1 MVRTRTYRSFLFA
14 CLLFSAQPGLGEK
27 VFDFNSTCRQAYSE
41 IRHLKLNA
49 GQQLINQEKKR
60 NPDNLI
66 PYFLENYID
75 FFILFYTE
83 DPAEYKKRINNLDD
97 RLELIN
103 QGPSNSPFYL
113 FSKSVIHF
121 QWAAVKIKFSKTWDA
136 GWEFRRSYLQIKDNL
151 KKFPSFSPN
160 LIFNGSMQVTV
171 GTIPDGYKWLTNLF
185 GMRGDMKAGIKQIED
200 FLAKTDEW
208 ANLFHEECIFY
219 YLYLKFYV
227 QNDHKG
233 VFEFIE
239 KNKMDLKDNHLFAF
253 LAANLRLNGQQA
265 AETEKIILS
274 RNPSSE
280 YFFLPIWDLELGYA
294 KLNRLDT
301 SAVVH
306 FEKFLKEFKG
316 KFYVK
321 DAYQKISWYYYIQGD
336 QTKANYFRK
345 EILNHGN
352 LETEADQQAQ
362 KEAKTDRWPEK
373 ILLQARLL
381 NDGGY
386 YMEALRILYGKKH
399 TDFPRVE
406 DKLEFTYRVGRL
418 YDDLERDDEAI
429 EFYKQAIYFGEKRK
443 EHFASRAAL
452 QIGFIYEKRNDFQT
466 AISWFNRCI
475 GMKDHEFKNSL
486 DQRAKAGI
494 ARCEASAGSSGT
506 E

>member
-1 MVRTRTYRSFLFA
+1 MLKTRTYRSIFFIW
-14 CLLFSAQPGLGEK
+14 LLFTAQIGLGEK
-27 VFDFNSTCRQAYSE
+27 VFDFNATCRQAYAE
-41 IRHLKLNA
+41 ITRLKLTA

-60 NPDNLI
+60 NPENLI

-83 DPAEYKKRINNLDD
+83 DPAEYKKRVNNLDD
-97 RLELIN
+97 RLELMN
-103 QGPSNSPFYL
+103 LGPSNSPFYL

-121 QWAAVKIKFSKTWDA
+121 QWAAVKIKFSKNWDA

-185 GMRGDMKAGIKQIED
+185 GMRGDLKTGIKQIED
-200 FLAKTDEW
+200 FLEKADEW
-208 ANLFHEECIFY
+208 ATLFHDECVFY

-227 QNDHKG
+227 QNDQKG

-253 LAANLRLNGQQA
+253 LATNLRLNGQQA
-265 AETEKIILS
+265 AEAEKIILS
-274 RNPSSE
+274 RNPSNE

-294 KLNRLDT
+294 KLSRLD
-301 SAVVH
+301 SGAVVH

-321 DAYQKISWYYYIQGD
+321 DAYQKISWYYYIHGD
-336 QTKANYFRK
+336 QIKANNYRK

-452 QIGFIYEKRNDFQT
+452 QIGFIYEKRKDFQT

-475 GMKDHEFKNSL
+475 DMKDHEFKNSL
-486 DQRAKAGI
+486 DQRAKSGI
-494 ARCEASAGSSGT
+494 ARCEASANSSGT

>member
-1 MVRTRTYRSFLFA
+1 MVRTRTYRSFLFT
-14 CLLFSAQPGLGEK
+14 CLLFSTQLGFGGK
-27 VFDFNSTCRQAYSE
+27 VFDFNSTCRQAHAE
-41 IRHLKLNA
+41 ITHLKLNA
-49 GQQLINQEKKR
+49 GQELINQEKKK

-83 DPAEYKKRINNLDD
+83 DPVEYKKRIHNLED
-97 RLELIN
+97 RLELMN

-113 FSKSVIHF
+113 FCKSVIHF

-185 GMRGDMKAGIKQIED
+185 GMRGDIKTGMKQIES
-200 FLAKTDEW
+200 FLEKTDEW
-208 ANLFHEECIFY
+208 SALFHEEGIFY

-239 KNKMDLKDNHLFAF
+239 TNKMDLKDNHLFAF
-253 LAANLRLNGQQA
+253 LASNLRLNGQQA
-265 AETEKIILS
+265 AETEKIILN
-274 RNPSSE
+274 RNPSNE

-294 KLNRLDT
+294 KLNRLD
-301 SAVVH
+301 SGAVIH

-321 DAYQKISWYYYIQGD
+321 DAYQKISWYYYIYGD
-336 QTKANYFRK
+336 QTKANYYRK

-373 ILLQARLL
+373 ILLKARLL

-399 TDFPRVE
+399 TDFPRIE

-429 EFYKQAIYFGEKRK
+429 EFYKQAIFFGEKRK

-452 QIGFIYEKRNDFQT
+452 QIGFIYEKRKDFQT
-466 AISWFNRCI
+466 AISWFNRCLD
-475 GMKDHEFKNSL
+475 MKDHEFKNSL

-494 ARCEASAGSSGT
+494 ARCEASAGSGGT
-506 E
+506 G

>member
-1 MVRTRTYRSFLFA
+1 MLNHRTVRILLIFFFLFT
-14 CLLFSAQPGLGEK
+14 AQTSIAGK
-27 VFDFNSTCRQAYSE
+27 VFDFNAVCKQAYNE
-41 IRHLKLNA
+41 ITRLKLNA
-49 GQQLINQEKKR
+49 GQRLIDQEKKK

-83 DPAEYKKRINNLDD
+83 DPAEYKKRINNLDN
-97 RLELIN
+97 RLELMN
-103 QGPSNSPFYL
+103 QGPTNSPFFL

-136 GWEFRRSYLQIKDNL
+136 GWEFRRSYLQVKENL

-160 LIFNGSMQVTV
+160 LLFNGSMQVTV

-185 GMRGDMKAGIKQIED
+185 GMRGDIMTGMKHLED
-200 FLAKTDEW
+200 FLGKTDEW
-208 ANLFHEECIFY
+208 SMLFHDECIFY

-227 QNDHKG
+227 QNDQKG

-239 KNKMDLKDNHLFAF
+239 NNNLDIRDNHLFAF
-253 LAANLRLNGQQA
+253 LATNLRLNGQQA
-265 AETEKIILS
+265 AEAERIILS
-274 RNPSSE
+274 RNPSTE
-280 YFFLPIWDLELGYA
+280 YFYLPIWDLELGYA
-294 KLNRLDT
+294 KLSRLD
-301 SAVVH
+301 SGSVIY
-306 FEKFLKEFKG
+306 FEKFLKDFKG

-321 DAYQKISWYYYIQGD
+321 DALQKISWYYYIHGD
-336 QTKANYFRK
+336 QQKANQYRK
-345 EILNHGN
+345 EILEKGN

-362 KEAKTDRWPEK
+362 KEAKSDRWPQK

-399 TDFPRVE
+399 TDFALVE

-418 YDDLERDDEAI
+418 YDDVDRDDEAI
-429 EFYKQAIYFGEKRK
+429 DFYKQAIYFGEKRR

-452 QIGFIYEKRNDFQT
+452 QIGFIFEKRKDYQT
-466 AISWFNRCI
+466 AINWFKRCI
-475 GMKDHEFKNSL
+475 DMKDHEFKNSL

-494 ARCEASAGSSGT
+494 SRCEQSANLSSN